1 MCYNIIENCSYYY
14 KPLKH
19 TAYFFRA
26 VVPKRHKG
34 VIKLIISIENLEKFN
49 NMSFAGKTCLLKLL
63 KVYGEM
69 TIWLDS
75 QQIVANK
82 IGISRS
88 TLSKGLS
95 ELVKQ
100 NILIMS
106 GNGHYKQYRLNTN
119 FIRI

>member
-1 MCYNIIENCSYYY
+1 
-14 KPLKH
+14 
-19 TAYFFRA
+19 
-26 VVPKRHKG
+26 
-34 VIKLIISIENLEKFN
+34 
-49 NMSFAGKTCLLKLL
+49 MSFAGKTCLLKLL

-75 QQIVANK
+75 QQIVADK

-100 NILIMS
+100 DILIMS

-119 FIRI
+119 FIKI